1 MRILAVL
8 ATLTALTSAAPAIAA
23 SVYGCRGLADSPF
36 MASVEGR
43 EGVFYRVEPDL
54 MNAHPMAP
62 ETVEDL
68 ARLSRALAEKGTALI
83 FAPVPTKALALPR
96 YLPPE
101 AADFGFDHSLAT
113 TDFLDALS
121 RLQAA
126 DVRAVD
132 LRAGMVR
139 AEGPL
144 PYFRTDPR
152 LTAQGARIAAQAIG
166 AAAAQVPGAD
176 NLARNRFETRPT
188 GTARVP
194 SHARLVRQRHC
205 EEPLPEAETGTFD
218 TERIYTADGPQGVI
232 ALVGSEHSDTPEA
245 NFAGFLAEATGI
257 DVIQYSVP
265 GGGAF
270 AAIST
275 YLTSAE
281 FQRARPSMLVWE
293 LPLADAPGLYD
304 DQRMEELIAAA
315 RGTCDL
321 TLDISRDEDAPQ
333 AVTADLSAL
342 APETA
347 YTLFLDSGGAPAR
360 RAEFTY
366 RSADDQTRSREILRH
381 PAQLPTGRFFM
392 PVTSLWSEGAAEVTI
407 TLDVPMGDGAEVRAC
422 LR

>member
-1 MRILAVL
+1 MRLISTLAALGVL
-8 ATLTALTSAAPAIAA
+8 ASAVPAMAA
-23 SVYGCRGLADSPF
+23 SVYGCRGLADGGF

-43 EGVFYRVEPDL
+43 EGVFFRVAPDL
-54 MNAHPMAP
+54 MNSHPMTQ

-96 YLPPE
+96 FLPPE
-101 AADFGFDHSLAT
+101 AADFGFDPSLAT
-113 TDFLDALS
+113 TDFLDALA

-126 DVRAVD
+126 GVRAVD
-132 LRAGMVR
+132 LRAGMRR

-152 LTAQGARIAAQAIG
+152 LTAQGARLAAQAIG
-166 AAAAQVPGAD
+166 AVAAQVPGAD
-176 NLARNRFETRPT
+176 TLARNRFETRPT

-293 LPLADAPGLYD
+293 LPLEDAPGLYD

-321 TLDISRDEDAPQ
+321 ALDIRRDAATPQ
-333 AVTADLSAL
+333 ALTVDLSAL
-342 APETA
+342 EPGTA
-347 YTLFLDSGGAPAR
+347 YTLFVDSGGAPAR

-366 RSADDQTRSREILRH
+366 RSTGDRTRSREILRH
-381 PAQLPTGRFFM
+381 PAQLPTGRFFL
-392 PVTSLWSEGAAEVTI
+392 PVTSLWPEGAAEVTV
-407 TLDVPMGDGAEVRAC
+407 TLDVPMGDEAEVRAC

>member
-1 MRILAVL
+1 MRILPAI
-8 ATLTALTSAAPAIAA
+8 ATLAAMATAAPAMAA
-23 SVYGCRGLADSPF
+23 SLYGCRGLADAPF

-43 EGVFYRVEPDL
+43 EGVFFRVEPDL
-54 MNAHPMAP
+54 MNAHPMTP

-68 ARLSRALAEKGTALI
+68 ARLSRALAAKGTALI

-96 YLPPE
+96 FLPPE
-101 AADFGFDHSLAT
+101 ASDFGFDHSLAT
-113 TDFLDALS
+113 TDFLDAMS

-126 DVRAVD
+126 GVRAVD
-132 LRAGMVR
+132 LRTGMVR

-152 LTAQGARIAAQAIG
+152 LSAPGARIAAQAIG
-166 AAAAQVPGAD
+166 AAVAQVPGVS
-176 NLARNRFETRPT
+176 NLAQNRFETRAI
-188 GTARVP
+188 GTASVP

-205 EEPLPEAETGTFD
+205 EEPLPEAETATFD

-315 RGTCDL
+315 KGPCDM
-321 TLDISRDEDAPQ
+321 TLDIDRDEAAPL
-333 AVTADLSAL
+333 ALTADLSAL
-342 APETA
+342 DPEAA
-347 YTLFLDSGGAPAR
+347 YTLFLDSGGAPAK

-366 RSADDQTRSREILRH
+366 HSADDQTRSREIQRH
-381 PAQLPTGRFFM
+381 PGQLPTGRFFM
-392 PVTSLWSEGAAEVTI
+392 PMTSLWSDGAETVTI
-407 TLDVPMGDGAEVRAC
+407 TLDVPMGDDAEVRAC